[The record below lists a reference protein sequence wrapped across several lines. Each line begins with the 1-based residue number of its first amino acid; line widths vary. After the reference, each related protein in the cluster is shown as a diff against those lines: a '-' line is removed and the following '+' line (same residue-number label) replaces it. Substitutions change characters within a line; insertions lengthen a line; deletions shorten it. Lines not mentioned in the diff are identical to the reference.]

1 MKHYL
6 HALLAPPAKVGFA
19 QLRAAVADL
28 PLLGGPIQITPSG
41 DYLLVHSDYEQD
53 EIRQTRRNMIA
64 HTRVL
69 ETLLPLVTVLP
80 MRFGLLTSDLDAV
93 QKLILVRTEEIVA
106 QAARVA
112 NHAEYGLRVSF
123 PRAAPR
129 RITRASISGAASRNC
144 SIDGAAQKALV
155 AALAGEAATG
165 YVLRKPESDVEILRA
180 EFLLPVD
187 GADAFAERAVDIARG
202 LSFAPETEPQVQLI
216 GPVPAYHFVSL
227 TLDPRFEE
235 AEA

>member
-144 SIDGAAQKALV
+144 SIDGAARHKKRWSQHSRAKPRQAMCCANPRAMSKSCARSFCSL
-155 AALAGEAATG
+155 LTG
-165 YVLRKPESDVEILRA
+165 PM
-180 EFLLPVD
+180 LLPS
-187 GADAFAERAVDIARG
+187 APLTSRAAF
-202 LSFAPETEPQVQLI
+202 LSPPK
-216 GPVPAYHFVSL
+216 PS
-227 TLDPRFEE
+227 RRCS
-235 AEA
+235 